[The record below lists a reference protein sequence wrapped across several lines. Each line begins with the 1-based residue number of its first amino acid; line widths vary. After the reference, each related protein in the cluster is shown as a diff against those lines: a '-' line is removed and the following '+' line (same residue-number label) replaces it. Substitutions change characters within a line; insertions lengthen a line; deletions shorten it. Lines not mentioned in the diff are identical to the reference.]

1 MPEIK
6 VPRKAS
12 VSELLEAATGV
23 FRRTL
28 AKSLPIAMFAILL
41 VELPNLYWL
50 THGHP
55 VDPPHFLQLLS
66 DPRFLALMIV
76 GFVGYQ
82 LLAALLM
89 LRQHGLVS
97 GVPPDLGRE
106 FALLRQRA
114 LVLLASALLMG
125 VVVFAG
131 LLALVLPG
139 VFTLVC
145 LLLLRPVV
153 LFEPVQPVSALSR
166 CFQLAVP
173 MWIKVFASALIAMLV
188 FGVCAIAAAAC
199 LGILQSVLVLVGVQ
213 PSVMSAFAA
222 ACGLGVQAVALV
234 YFNALWLVLYSA
246 ASSSA

>member
-6 VPRKAS
+6 VPRVAS
-12 VSELLEAATGV
+12 VSDLLEAATDV

-41 VELPNLYWL
+41 AELPNLYWL
-50 THGHP
+50 IRGKP
-55 VDPPHFLQLLS
+55 LDLLHLPS
-66 DPRFLALMIV
+66 DPRFWALMTV

-89 LRQHGLVS
+89 LRQHGLR
-97 GVPPDLGRE
+97 GGAAPDLRRE
-106 FALLRQRA
+106 FTALRSRA

-125 VVVFAG
+125 IVVFAG
-131 LLALVLPG
+131 MLALVLPG
-139 VFTLVC
+139 VFALVC

-153 LFEPVQPVSALSR
+153 LFESVQPVSALSR

-173 MWIKVFASALIAMLV
+173 LWLRIFASALIAALV

-213 PSVMSAFAA
+213 PAVMSAFAA
-222 ACGLGVQAVALV
+222 ACGLGLQAVALV

>member
-6 VPRKAS
+6 VPRTAS

-41 VELPNLYWL
+41 AALPNLYWL
-50 THGHP
+50 TRGKPMDLLHLP
-55 VDPPHFLQLLS
+55 TDPQFW
-66 DPRFLALMIV
+66 ALMIV

-89 LRQHGLVS
+89 LRQQGLIV
-97 GVPPDLGRE
+97 GAPPDLRRE
-106 FALLRQRA
+106 FALLRARA

-139 VFTLVC
+139 VFALVC

-173 MWIKVFASALIAMLV
+173 MWIRVFASALIAMLV

>member
-1 MPEIK
+1 MPEVK
-6 VPRKAS
+6 VPRTAS

-41 VELPNLYWL
+41 AALPNLYWL
-50 THGHP
+50 TRGKP
-55 VDPPHFLQLLS
+55 MDLLHLPT
-66 DPRFLALMIV
+66 DPRFWVLMAV

-89 LRQHGLVS
+89 LRQHGLIS
-97 GVPPDLGRE
+97 GAPPNLGRE
-106 FALLRQRA
+106 FAALRARA
-114 LVLLASALLMG
+114 PVLLASALLMG

-139 VFTLVC
+139 VFALVC

-153 LFEPVQPVSALSR
+153 LFERTPPVSALSR
-166 CFQLAVP
+166 CFHLAVP
-173 MWIKVFASALIAMLV
+173 MWLRIFASALIAALV

-199 LGILQSVLVLVGVQ
+199 LGILQSVLVLVGLQ
-213 PSVMSAFAA
+213 PAVMSAFAA